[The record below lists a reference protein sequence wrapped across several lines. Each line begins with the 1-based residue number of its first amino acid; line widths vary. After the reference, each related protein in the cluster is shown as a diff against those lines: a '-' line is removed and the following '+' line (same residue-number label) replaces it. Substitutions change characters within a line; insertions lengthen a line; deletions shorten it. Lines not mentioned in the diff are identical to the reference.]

1 MISSPKELKGPQ
13 RAARE
18 GDMSRVPKP
27 VVCYLNAKQ
36 QSPDICNL
44 ICIRSILTGFIKL
57 KFSHI
62 VCSQTDA

>member
-13 RAARE
+13 KAARE

-36 QSPDICNL
+36 QSPDICIL
-44 ICIRSILTGFIKL
+44 ICIKYILTWFIVL
-57 KFSHI
+57 KF
-62 VCSQTDA
+62 